1 LDAGKTKKKQPTA
14 LDRLPVPY
22 LSNDRSLKQV
32 GKSDVF
38 MPKIIFLVVQA
49 VPLHRINKEDLNKGV
64 TES

>member
-1 LDAGKTKKKQPTA
+1 MREKRKKSSRPLWIGCLCLIYQTIA
-14 LDRLPVPY
+14 
-22 LSNDRSLKQV
+22 SLKQV